1 MEPFMTQLQHSLTAA
16 WADWGRTARETL
28 ERVES
33 LAAGAQQVQHAQL
46 ERVVASVD
54 ESARW
59 ARSSFAAGEELAQAY
74 GRAMMTAWRRA
85 LAWEPESTPPAA

>member
-1 MEPFMTQLQHSLTAA
+1 MEPFMTQLQHTLTAA

-28 ERVES
+28 DRVEG
-33 LAAGAQQVQHAQL
+33 LAAHAQQVQHAQL

-59 ARSSFAAGEELAQAY
+59 ARAGLAAGEELAQGY
-74 GRAMMTAWRRA
+74 GRAMMAAWRRA
-85 LAWEPESTPPAA
+85 IAWDHDTPPAA